1 MSSFNQIIEIG
12 DPVGIRFRAMEAVVD
27 TRSTFTVVPSG
38 VLTDLG
44 VHSHRTMWL
53 HKPDGRRV
61 ERDVCQTIVRV
72 QGEQGTNMVVFG
84 QEEDPIVLG
93 VNTLLGLFLEVSPEG
108 DRLVPAV
115 GLLSSIRL
123 IEECCR

>member
-1 MSSFNQIIEIG
+1 
-12 DPVGIRFRAMEAVVD
+12 
-27 TRSTFTVVPSG
+27 
-38 VLTDLG
+38 
-44 VHSHRTMWL
+44 
-53 HKPDGRRV
+53 
-61 ERDVCQTIVRV
+61 
-72 QGEQGTNMVVFG
+72 MVVFG

>member
-1 MSSFNQIIEIG
+1 
-12 DPVGIRFRAMEAVVD
+12 MEAVVD
-27 TRSTFTVVPSG
+27 KRSIFTVAPSS

-44 VHSHRTMWL
+44 VHPHRTMWFL
-53 HKPDGRRV
+53 KPDGRRV

-84 QEEDPIVLG
+84 DEEDPIVLG
-93 VNTLLGLFLEVSPEG
+93 ANTLLGLFLEVSPEG

-115 GLLSSIRL
+115 GLLLSIRL